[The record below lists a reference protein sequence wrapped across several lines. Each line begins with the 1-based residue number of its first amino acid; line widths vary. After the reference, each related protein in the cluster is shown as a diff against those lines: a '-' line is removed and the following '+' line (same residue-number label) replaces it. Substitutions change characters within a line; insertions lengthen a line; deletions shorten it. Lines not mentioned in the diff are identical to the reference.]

1 MITPSFQLPVINPRP
16 PPSHSFP
23 GSSGST
29 GNSSSSEG
37 NRNSFRR
44 RLYRRGAEVSANDSE
59 HLKLPPIPQPVK
71 PAKKVLDLAGE
82 FEAMNSKG
90 PCLQP
95 HFHSCRI

>member
-29 GNSSSSEG
+29 GSSSSSEG

-44 RLYRRGAEVSANDSE
+44 RLYRRGAEVSANGSE

-82 FEAMNSKG
+82 FEALNS
-90 PCLQP
+90 
-95 HFHSCRI
+95 

>member
-1 MITPSFQLPVINPRP
+1 MINPRP
-16 PPSHSFP
+16 PPSHSFR

-29 GNSSSSEG
+29 GSSSSSEG

-82 FEAMNSKG
+82 FG
-90 PCLQP
+90 PRKQN
-95 HFHSCRI
+95 